1 MRNGESLKSEPPAG
15 GPARAAGPARNHKVL
30 LTGIDGSGKS
40 TCLDLLIA
48 RLQRSYTVTKVVNKD
63 ASIHRNGERFLVLR
77 PMYEKIEGMRG
88 ASLKYHFYGLFLVVK
103 FLYKRYVIR
112 HVLRHEASDL
122 TMFEFD
128 LLLHPSV
135 HLVYHFP
142 FTRRIGR
149 RLRFRLMSW
158 LTGTN
163 PAFSVFHLETEP
175 EIAMERIRKRGATL
189 ARHENVNDL
198 RALKEEFDRVIEV
211 ATELGYRIDRV
222 NTGDKSPAD
231 VADEIETILTRRLSA
246 A

>member
-1 MRNGESLKSEPPAG
+1 M
-15 GPARAAGPARNHKVL
+15 VL

-40 TCLDLLIA
+40 TCLDMLIA
-48 RLQRSYTVTKVVNKD
+48 RLQRTYSVTKVVNKD
-63 ASIHRNGERFLVLR
+63 ASIYRNGERFLVLR
-77 PMYEKIEGMRG
+77 PVYEAIEGMRG
-88 ASLKYHFYGLFLVVK
+88 ASVKYHFYSLFLVIK

-112 HVLRHEASDL
+112 HVLRCETSDL

-163 PAFSVFHLETEP
+163 PDFSVFHLETEP
-175 EIAMERIRKRGATL
+175 ENAMARIRQRGAAL
-189 ARHENVNDL
+189 APHENVNDL
-198 RALKEEFDRVIEV
+198 RTLKEEFDRVIEV
-211 ATELGYRIDRV
+211 ATDLGYRIDRV
-222 NTGDKSPAD
+222 STTDKEPSA
-231 VADEIETILTRRLSA
+231 VADEIESILASRLRSPPLKG
-246 A
+246 

>member
-1 MRNGESLKSEPPAG
+1 MTPLHNDDSRRSQAG
-15 GPARAAGPARNHKVL
+15 GRLRSHQVL

-40 TCLDLLIA
+40 TCLDMLIS
-48 RLQRSYTVTKVVNKD
+48 RLQRTYTVTKVVNKD
-63 ASIHRNGERFLVLR
+63 ASIYRNGERLLVLR
-77 PMYEKIEGMRG
+77 PVYERIEAMRT

-112 HVLRHEASDL
+112 HVQKHEISDV

-158 LTGTN
+158 LTGAT
-163 PAFSVFHLETEP
+163 PEFSVFHLDTEP

-198 RALKEEFDRVIEV
+198 RALKEEFDQVIEV

-222 NTGDKSPAD
+222 NTGDRSPAD

>member
-1 MRNGESLKSEPPAG
+1 MHDTSPITMRKN
-15 GPARAAGPARNHKVL
+15 VL

-40 TCLDLLIA
+40 TCLDMLIA
-48 RLQRSYTVTKVVNKD
+48 RLQRTHTVTKVVNKD
-63 ASIHRNGERFLVLR
+63 ASIYRNGERVLLLR
-77 PMYEKIEGMRG
+77 PIYEAIEGMRG
-88 ASLKYHFYGLFLVVK
+88 ASVKYHFYGLFLVVK

-112 HVLRHEASDL
+112 HVLRCETSDL

-142 FTRRIGR
+142 FTRHIGR

-163 PAFSVFHLETEP
+163 PDFSVFHLETEP
-175 EIAMERIRKRGATL
+175 EIAMERIRKRGAAL

-198 RALKEEFDRVIEV
+198 RALKDEFDRVIEV
-211 ATELGYRIDRV
+211 ATQLGYRIVRV
-222 NTGDKSPAD
+222 NTNDKNLSQ
-231 VADEIETILTRRLSA
+231 VADEIESILTSRPSPA
-246 A
+246 